1 MRKHYIVTYGFRGVD
16 FFEYSNSFAASYD
29 NVNCDVLANQI
40 VEDAYEHAHA
50 NIKNRVRPHT
60 GVAILKLI
68 ELFDEQIADAK
79 GESNA
84 S

>member
-1 MRKHYIVTYGFRGVD
+1 MRKHYIVTYGFKGVD
-16 FFEYSNSFAASYD
+16 FRDYINSFAVSFD
-29 NVNCDVLANQI
+29 NVGSDVLANQI
-40 VEDAYEHAHA
+40 VEEAYEHAHA
-50 NIKNRVRPHT
+50 NIKNRVLPHT
-60 GVAILKLI
+60 GVAVLKLI